1 MIYESYTHF
10 VKKILVEKYYDFSSI
25 LDFKKV
31 LPEVHI
37 TLDFKTIHLPRLYK
51 GIHTVEHGIKYYR
64 TKKLFNTYNL
74 SSLNIKIYRK
84 LMNLKYI
91 INKKEVQNK
100 EALEERI
107 EFRKLI
113 SSISKIEND
122 KLFKI
127 EEVLDKKIF
136 EETQIKD
143 IKNIE
148 NSLRNKYVSEHY
160 WIDKNVFNLKTFIN
174 KNTQK
179 HFIGLKLFNQKGYI
193 DITILSYGMS
203 YNKNLY
209 NFLLKE

>member
-1 MIYESYTHF
+1 M
-10 VKKILVEKYYDFSSI
+10 
-25 LDFKKV
+25 KV
-31 LPEVHI
+31 RSN
-37 TLDFKTIHLPRLYK
+37 TKWDGAFRLL
-51 GIHTVEHGIKYYR
+51 G
-64 TKKLFNTYNL
+64 
-74 SSLNIKIYRK
+74 
-84 LMNLKYI
+84 
-91 INKKEVQNK
+91 
-100 EALEERI
+100 
-107 EFRKLI
+107 
-113 SSISKIEND
+113 KIEND

-143 IKNIE
+143 IE
-148 NSLRNKYVSEHY
+148 NLLRNKYVSEHY

-193 DITILSYGMS
+193 DITILSYGLS